1 MVDSLL
7 VLGLSLLFAFG
18 VGQIF
23 RRFGIPQVIGF
34 IVAGVV
40 LGPSFFSLV
49 PGELNQNL
57 TFISEIA
64 LGLIG
69 FDMGG
74 HLRFTDLR
82 ELGRSILMIV
92 LFEAI
97 GAFILVSVGVYLIS
111 GLLPTA
117 LIFGALASATAPAAT
132 VDVLAEYKSD
142 GPLTKTLLA
151 VVGLDDAISLLLFSV
166 AIALAE
172 SMVTGSGE
180 VSLATMIGLP
190 VQEIG
195 ESLLVGVGFGG
206 ALSWFMNRL
215 ADHHDVMAVVIGV
228 VFVVVGLT
236 SHLHISLILTTMIM
250 GLVVVNRDPRHGDTI
265 RSTIEQAGPVVYVLF
280 FMLTGARLEV
290 AHLPA
295 MGLLGVAYILLRSGG
310 KYVGAYVGGALGG
323 ADPVVRRNLG
333 LALLSQAGVAIGL
346 ALNCQTRFIGCGEEG
361 AALGQLVLGVITA
374 TTLVV
379 QIVGPLG
386 VKLAIM
392 RAGEIGRASNSFTRP
407 PVGTATA
414 AGTAETGD

>member
-7 VLGLSLLFAFG
+7 VLGLSLLFASG
-18 VGQIF
+18 IGQVF
-23 RRFGIPQVIGF
+23 RRLGIPQVIGF
-34 IVAGVV
+34 IVAGVL

-74 HLRFTDLR
+74 RLRFQDLR
-82 ELGRSILMIV
+82 ALGRSILIIV
-92 LFEAI
+92 LFEAM
-97 GAFILVSVGVYLIS
+97 GAFVLVGTGVYLIS
-111 GLLPTA
+111 GSLPTA

-172 SMVTGSGE
+172 SMVIGAGE

-190 VQEIG
+190 VQEIS
-195 ESLLVGVGFGG
+195 ESLLVGVGFGA
-206 ALSWFMNRL
+206 ALSWIMDRL
-215 ADHHDVMAVVIGV
+215 KGQHDVMAVVIGV

-236 SHLHISLILTTMIM
+236 TYLHISLILTTMIM
-250 GLVVVNRDPRHGDTI
+250 GIVVVNRNHGHGDYI

-280 FMLTGARLEV
+280 FMLTGARLQV
-290 AHLPA
+290 SQLPA
-295 MGLLGVAYILLRSGG
+295 MGLLGVAYIVLRSGG
-310 KYVGAYVGGALGG
+310 KYVGAWIGGNLGG
-323 ADPVVRRNLG
+323 ADPAVCRNLG

-346 ALNCQTRFIGCGEEG
+346 ALNCQARFVGCGEEG
-361 AALGQLVLGVITA
+361 EALGQLVLNVITA

-379 QIVGPLG
+379 QIIGPLG
-386 VKLAIM
+386 VKLAIV
-392 RAGEIGRASNSFTRP
+392 RAGEIGKAGADPFSLP
-407 PVGTATA
+407 PAVSA
-414 AGTAETGD
+414 AETGD